1 MECRKRVYRIIEERG
16 LTCVD
21 ATCPFVKKIHD
32 IVERESREGKQIV
45 IVGNDLHP
53 EVEGI
58 KGWCET
64 PAIANQY

>member
-1 MECRKRVYRIIEERG
+1 M
-16 LTCVD
+16 
-21 ATCPFVKKIHD
+21 
-32 IVERESREGKQIV
+32 ERESREGKQIV

-64 PAIANQY
+64 PAIVINTEQEAEKLYVKPDTKLCIVSQTTFNYKQI